1 MDPVTKLF
9 LDNLIVVYFFYGLAF
24 FCMGLFVWMESGRG
38 SGLRISRAF
47 AFLGGFGILHG
58 LHEWFEMF
66 QIMARSGVTAVP
78 HWLLLNE
85 IRIPHL
91 VISFILLVIFGL
103 KLLFGAYRRNGNETA
118 YTYGAAG
125 ALVAL
130 WFGTVLVTR
139 YIYSPTP
146 DEFVTMVD
154 VLSRYILG
162 IPGALLAAWAIILEQ
177 RTLRRRHI
185 MAFGRDLQWAAWSLV
200 LYGVVGQIF
209 VPESLLFPS
218 NVINGTLFLET
229 FGFPIQFFRA
239 VEATLMAF
247 FFIRALRLFEL
258 ERQNRLRQAQE
269 ERLAA
274 QQQALETQRL
284 AKEATDQLNRSLRQ
298 REELLGELLHQV
310 VSAQEHERERI
321 ARELHDG
328 TGQMLTGLGL
338 GLAAA
343 RDSVDSNP
351 QLALRQIDELKRLN
365 AQALEDLRL
374 LVRDLRPS
382 VLDDLGL
389 VPALQNQVRQ
399 FEELTGVETTFAI
412 DGKRRRLQP
421 ELETVIFRIG
431 QEGLNNIAKHANAT
445 SADVRLSFNE
455 NCLKLTIK
463 DDGRGFDPSQALS
476 PDSTQERTAWG
487 LLGIQERVAIVGGAC
502 FIISEPGK
510 GTVIH
515 VSVPA
520 SYREVDTHGQ
530 DTPDIGG

>member
-1 MDPVTKLF
+1 MDPVTNLF
-9 LDNLIVVYFFYGLAF
+9 IDNIIIIYFFYGLAF
-24 FCMGLFVWMESGRG
+24 FCMGLFVWMESGRT
-38 SGLRISRAF
+38 SEIRISRAF
-47 AFLGGFGILHG
+47 IFLAGFGIIHG

-66 QIMARSGVTAVP
+66 QIMAGSGVTAIP

-91 VISFILLVIFGL
+91 VVSFILLIIFGL
-103 KLLFGAYRRNGNETA
+103 KLLFSSYRHSGNETL

-125 ALVAL
+125 ALVLL
-130 WFGTVLVTR
+130 WFSTVLVTR
-139 YIYSPTP
+139 HIYAP
-146 DEFVTMVD
+146 DPEEFVTMVD

-177 RTLRRRHI
+177 RALRKRQITR
-185 MAFGRDLQWAAWSLV
+185 FGRDLQWAAWSLL
-200 LYGVVGQIF
+200 LYGVVGQLF
-209 VPESLLFPS
+209 VHKSRLFPS
-218 NVINGTLFLET
+218 SIINGQLFLDT
-229 FGFPIQFFRA
+229 FGIPIQFFRA
-239 VEATLMAF
+239 VEAILMAL

-258 ERQNRLRQAQE
+258 ERQKRLRQAQE
-269 ERLAA
+269 ERMTA
-274 QQQALETQRL
+274 QLQALQTQRL
-284 AKEATDQLNRSLRQ
+284 AKEATDQLNRDLRQ
-298 REELLGELLHQV
+298 REELLGELLNQV

-343 RDSVDSNP
+343 RESISSNP
-351 QLALRQIDELKRLN
+351 QLALRQVDELKRMN
-365 AQALEDLRL
+365 SQALADLRL
-374 LVRDLRPS
+374 LIRDLRPS

-399 FEELTGVETTFAI
+399 FEELSGVETNFVI

-431 QEGLNNIAKHANAT
+431 QEALTNISKHAQAT
-445 SADVRLSFNE
+445 SAEVRLSFNR
-455 NCLKLTIK
+455 NCLKLTVK
-463 DDGRGFDPSQALS
+463 DDGQGFDTAQILS
-476 PDSTQERTAWG
+476 PDKGQERTAWG

-510 GTVIH
+510 GTIVH
-515 VSVPA
+515 ATVPA
-520 SYREVDTHGQ
+520 SYREVTNNGQ
-530 DTPDIGG
+530 DTADSGG

>member
-9 LDNLIVVYFFYGLAF
+9 IDNIIVVYFFYGLAF
-24 FCMGLFVWMESGRG
+24 FCMGLFIWMESSRT
-38 SGLRISRAF
+38 SEIRISRAF
-47 AFLGGFGILHG
+47 IFLAGFGIIHG

-66 QIMARSGVTAVP
+66 QIMAGSGVTAIP
-78 HWLLLNE
+78 EWLLLNE

-91 VISFILLVIFGL
+91 VVSFILLIIFGL
-103 KLLFGAYRRNGNETA
+103 KLLFSAYRHSGNEIV
-118 YTYGAAG
+118 YTYGAAA
-125 ALVAL
+125 ALVLL
-130 WFGTVLVTR
+130 WFATVLVTR
-139 YIYSPTP
+139 QIYAPDP
-146 DEFVTMVD
+146 DEFVIMVD

-177 RTLRRRHI
+177 RALRKRKIVR
-185 MAFGRDLQWAAWSLV
+185 FGRDLQWAAWALV

-209 VPESLLFPS
+209 VHKSRLFPAS
-218 NVINGTLFLET
+218 VINGQLFLDT
-229 FGFPIQFFRA
+229 FGMPIQFFRA

-258 ERQNRLRQAQE
+258 ERQKRLQLAQD

-274 QQQALETQRL
+274 QQQALETQLL
-284 AKEATDQLNRSLRQ
+284 AKEATEQLNRDLRQ
-298 REELLGELLHQV
+298 REELLGELLNQV

-343 RDSVDSNP
+343 RDSINSNP
-351 QLALRQIDELKRLN
+351 QLASRQIDELKHMN
-365 AQALEDLRL
+365 SQALADLRL
-374 LVRDLRPS
+374 LIRDLRPS

-399 FEELTGVETTFAI
+399 FEELSGVETDFTI
-412 DGKRRRLQP
+412 QGKRRRLQP

-431 QEGLNNIAKHANAT
+431 QEALTNVAKHAQAS
-445 SADVRLSFNE
+445 SAEVKLIFDK
-455 NCLKLTIK
+455 NCLKLMIK
-463 DDGRGFDPSQALS
+463 DDGQGFDTSQILS
-476 PDSTQERTAWG
+476 PVSGQERKAWG

-502 FIISEPGK
+502 FIISKPGK
-510 GTVIH
+510 GTIVH
-515 VSVPA
+515 ATVPA
-520 SYREVDTHGQ
+520 SYREVNNHGQ
-530 DTPDIGG
+530 DPADSSG